1 MDDETRIIPI
11 AALHHYAFCPRQ
23 CALIHQFRIWN
34 DNFHTAK
41 GNILHERVDSGVRES
56 KSHIITERNVQ
67 VSSLKYGLMGKLD
80 VLEKNLKKDKIYP
93 VEYKKGKPKIDKWD
107 CIQLCAQV
115 LCLEEMLDIEIEEA
129 FLWYWQ
135 TRRRESVSVDYYLR
149 KLTIE
154 TVKKFL
160 IFLQALCFQSLF
172 MKKNVIHVLCSIC
185 ANQVNST
192 G

>member
-1 MDDETRIIPI
+1 M
-11 AALHHYAFCPRQ
+11 
-23 CALIHQFRIWN
+23 
-34 DNFHTAK
+34 
-41 GNILHERVDSGVRES
+41 
-56 KSHIITERNVQ
+56 
-67 VSSLKYGLMGKLD
+67 
-80 VLEKNLKKDKIYP
+80 
-93 VEYKKGKPKIDKWD
+93 D

-154 TVKKFL
+154 TVKFL
-160 IFLQALCFQSLF
+160 IFLCPVLPKPVYEKCNSCSLF
-172 MKKNVIHVLCSIC
+172 DLCQPKHPMDK
-185 ANQVNST
+185 ANNISRTFQD